1 MTPLLTPAIAP
12 PRVLSLSPRR
22 AARYPMSMA
31 KKHDDP
37 LYTIA
42 RYTTAQVAAMLGV
55 GQIAVQSAIK
65 RGTLESELVSPRIR
79 LVSQAAI
86 DAYRAN
92 HLGQVGHPTR
102 KKQRMKRKAAAEAA
116 GTTPAPE
123 TSADERSGATL
134 RAAFEDDTKGV
145 DDDTNR

>member
-1 MTPLLTPAIAP
+1 MMAMMAPAIAP
-12 PRVLSLSPRR
+12 PRVLPLSGHR
-22 AARYPMSMA
+22 ATRYATSMP

-42 RYTTAQVAAMLGV
+42 RYTTAQAAAMLGIT
-55 GQIAVQSAIK
+55 QIAVQTAIK
-65 RGTLESELVSPRIR
+65 RDLIESELVSPRLR
-79 LVSQAAI
+79 LISQAAL
-86 DAYRAN
+86 DAYRAH

-134 RAAFEDDTKGV
+134 RAVFEDDTKGV

>member
-12 PRVLSLSPRR
+12 PRVLSLLPHR

-42 RYTTAQVAAMLGV
+42 RYTTAQVAALLGV

-92 HLGQVGHPTR
+92 HLGQVGQPSR
-102 KKQRMKRKAAAEAA
+102 KKRRMKQKAEELKAAAA
-116 GTTPAPE
+116 TPSLSDV
-123 TSADERSGATL
+123 SAGATGTSD
-134 RAAFEDDTKGV
+134 ADDEKEA
-145 DDDTNR
+145 